1 MTNKKKTVGVRDPE
15 ALETLRGCISQRSG
29 VEASEAKTVELAVS
43 VALKGLGADSDSAI
57 YSTAAL
63 QKIMRERT
71 FQATVD
77 NLKLALSYFEPDF
90 DVIADAE
97 TGSIEIHRVKEGVDQ
112 TVIIRGGQQV
122 SAPAGVN

>member
-1 MTNKKKTVGVRDPE
+1 MPNKKKTVGVRDPE

-57 YSTAAL
+57 YSSEAL
-63 QKIMRERT
+63 GKIMRDRT
-71 FQATVD
+71 FQATVG
-77 NLKLALSYFEPDF
+77 NLKMALSYFEPDF
-90 DVIADAE
+90 EVIADPE
-97 TGSIEIHRVKEGVDQ
+97 TCSIEIRRVKEGIDQ